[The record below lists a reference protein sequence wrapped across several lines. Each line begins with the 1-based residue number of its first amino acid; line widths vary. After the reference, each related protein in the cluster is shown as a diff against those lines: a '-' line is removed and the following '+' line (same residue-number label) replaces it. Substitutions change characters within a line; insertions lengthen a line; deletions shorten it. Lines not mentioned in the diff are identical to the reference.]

1 MRMILLAISL
11 FCFGLLVHGQER
23 VLKVTL
29 DDITPYDTLKCSAAF
44 EYSKKVYYLGE
55 YQSSTNSWLFHIPD
69 TVLEKSDYIR
79 FIANR
84 ENTPEIKY
92 IRPSFRIITERDTTY
107 FLSELSFF
115 EQIDTLSLHAKFV
128 KQDTVRN
135 SIYYG
140 TYGTDKIVITP
151 AFDLIAPSPE
161 LQRSIVNLND
171 VFVKYGNGPSGQSY
185 ETFYRIISQSPNS
198 HSNMILLYDRR
209 NWFSLE
215 QLLLLRDLFAEEQKE
230 SYYGRK
236 LDEYIKILTEKFPD
250 TQLTNCLTK
259 QKETIVV
266 NENKYTL
273 LVFSAS
279 WCGPCHK
286 LIPLL
291 KELYE
296 KKKEMVDIVYVTL
309 DEPNRLSEW
318 NQLMEKQAIPWR
330 SLTVDGKINEIRDKY
345 KVISIPYSYLIY
357 PKKKKADRVDIRKA
371 EDKLKM
377 ENLKLAE

>member
-1 MRMILLAISL
+1 MILLAISL
-11 FCFGLLVHGQER
+11 FCFVLLVHGQKR

-29 DDITPYDTLKCSAAF
+29 DGITPYDTLKCSAVF
-44 EYSKKVYYLGE
+44 EYFDKISYLGE
-55 YQSSTNSWLFHIPD
+55 CQTGTNSWLFHIPA
-69 TVLEKSDYIR
+69 TILEKSRYIQ
-79 FIANR
+79 FFANR
-84 ENTPEIKY
+84 ENTPEIKH
-92 IRPSFRIITERDTTY
+92 ICPSFRISTKNDTTL
-107 FLSELSFF
+107 FHNSLSFL
-115 EQIDTLSLHAKFV
+115 EKVDTLSLCAKFV
-128 KQDTVRN
+128 DQDTVRN

-140 TYGTDKIVITP
+140 TYGTGQIVITQK
-151 AFDLIAPSPE
+151 FNLIAPSPE
-161 LQRSIVNLND
+161 LQRAIVNTND
-171 VFVKYGNGPSGQSY
+171 LYVKYRNVHSDQ
-185 ETFYRIISQSPNS
+185 FYNIFNHMISQAPNS
-198 HSNMILLYDRR
+198 HSNMLLLYGKR

-215 QLLLLRDLFAEEQKE
+215 QLLLLRDLFAEEQKV

-236 LDEYIKILTEKFPD
+236 LDEYIKILTDKFSD

-296 KKKEMVDIVYVTL
+296 KKKEVMDIVYVTL

-357 PKKKKADRVDIRKA
+357 PKKKKADKVDIRKA

>member
-1 MRMILLAISL
+1 M
-11 FCFGLLVHGQER
+11 F
-23 VLKVTL
+23 
-29 DDITPYDTLKCSAAF
+29 
-44 EYSKKVYYLGE
+44 
-55 YQSSTNSWLFHIPD
+55 
-69 TVLEKSDYIR
+69 
-79 FIANR
+79 
-84 ENTPEIKY
+84 
-92 IRPSFRIITERDTTY
+92 
-107 FLSELSFF
+107 
-115 EQIDTLSLHAKFV
+115 
-128 KQDTVRN
+128 
-135 SIYYG
+135 
-140 TYGTDKIVITP
+140 
-151 AFDLIAPSPE
+151 
-161 LQRSIVNLND
+161 
-171 VFVKYGNGPSGQSY
+171 Y

-198 HSNMILLYDRR
+198 HSNMTLLYDRR
-209 NWFSLE
+209 NRFSFE
-215 QLLLLRDLFAEEQKE
+215 QLLLLRDLFAEEQKG

-236 LDEYIKILTEKFPD
+236 LDEYIKILTDKFPD

-266 NENKYTL
+266 NEKKYTL

-279 WCGPCHK
+279 WCRPCHK

-296 KKKEMVDIVYVTL
+296 KKKEVMDIVYVTL

-357 PKKKKADRVDIRKA
+357 PKKKKADKVDIRKA

>member
-1 MRMILLAISL
+1 
-11 FCFGLLVHGQER
+11 
-23 VLKVTL
+23 
-29 DDITPYDTLKCSAAF
+29 
-44 EYSKKVYYLGE
+44 
-55 YQSSTNSWLFHIPD
+55 
-69 TVLEKSDYIR
+69 
-79 FIANR
+79 
-84 ENTPEIKY
+84 
-92 IRPSFRIITERDTTY
+92 
-107 FLSELSFF
+107 
-115 EQIDTLSLHAKFV
+115 
-128 KQDTVRN
+128 
-135 SIYYG
+135 
-140 TYGTDKIVITP
+140 
-151 AFDLIAPSPE
+151 
-161 LQRSIVNLND
+161 
-171 VFVKYGNGPSGQSY
+171 
-185 ETFYRIISQSPNS
+185 
-198 HSNMILLYDRR
+198 MILLYDRR

-236 LDEYIKILTEKFPD
+236 LDEYIKILTDKFPD

-259 QKETIVV
+259 QKEMIVV

-357 PKKKKADRVDIRKA
+357 PKKKKADKVDIRKA